1 MSEHVVSMY
10 LQRKSGTRETRALQS
25 VWAAPPCAPRSAPA
39 RALTAPGGRSPVR
52 HRGRGAAAG
61 GALRPR
67 GEIVSRSF
75 VFEVSMP
82 QFGTHGLY
90 SQSRVNESSQV
101 IDGTSLT

>member
-61 GALRPR
+61 GALRAGRDCFQIFGVR
-67 GEIVSRSF
+67 GQHAAVWNSRT
-75 VFEVSMP
+75 V
-82 QFGTHGLY
+82 
-90 SQSRVNESSQV
+90 QSVTCE
-101 IDGTSLT
+101 